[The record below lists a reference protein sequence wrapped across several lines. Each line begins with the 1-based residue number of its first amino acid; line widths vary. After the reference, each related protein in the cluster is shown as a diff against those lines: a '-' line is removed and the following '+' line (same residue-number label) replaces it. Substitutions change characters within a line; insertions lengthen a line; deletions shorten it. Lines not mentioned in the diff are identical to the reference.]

1 MDSARNLWRRAQS
14 AKVREGRVITGY
26 IEVKHPEIYAEAIT
40 FYNSLNQKY
49 PSKSDLRKTVE
60 FSNLSLP
67 VPVETVNPDKK
78 KKYKKKSYPN
88 INNGVYASN
97 MYSSPPDKN
106 FKDNL
111 ELRIPLIPLTTET
124 SESMQNSQL
133 EPIAEADTTELM
145 QNTQIEPTEIIINE
159 TDLQSTLNEEFPDD
173 VIDKIV
179 AELQKDAQLESIFD
193 DIDVDIPEV
202 SPLEAELLC
211 W

>member
-1 MDSARNLWRRAQS
+1 
-14 AKVREGRVITGY
+14 
-26 IEVKHPEIYAEAIT
+26 
-40 FYNSLNQKY
+40 
-49 PSKSDLRKTVE
+49 
-60 FSNLSLP
+60 
-67 VPVETVNPDKK
+67 
-78 KKYKKKSYPN
+78 
-88 INNGVYASN
+88 